1 MFKKFFTKKRITII
15 FYILIILLSFF
26 LIFLNIFEKKDTY
39 IKNEKIKREI
49 EKFENLKDVDSKD
62 TDGDGLED

>member
-1 MFKKFFTKKRITII
+1 
-15 FYILIILLSFF
+15 

-49 EKFENLKDVDSKD
+49 EKFENLKNIDSKD